1 MPDPLKL
8 EKAELREVDAEF
20 KNEIN
25 SEKNCKVQFN
35 PESLK
40 VSFANQVATPS
51 GAGDQKGTPARQ
63 FVGAGTTKLSLQLWF
78 DVSAPMPV
86 GEKVENDVRKLTAKV
101 AYFITPKQ
109 EGKKF
114 VPPAVR
120 FMWGSFQF
128 DGIMES
134 LEESLE
140 FFSNDGRPLRASV
153 TINLT
158 QQKITEFVFRPLEG
172 PGASASP
179 GTRPL
184 TEAPAGSNV
193 QKEADKQGKGDK
205 WQDIAAANNIENPR
219 MLQPGQLLDMNASVG
234 GGASFGASVGAGV
247 SFGASASLDA
257 GISVQG
263 GLTAQTG
270 VTAQAGVS
278 LEAGGSIEAGV
289 LAGGSGVSVG
299 VEIG

>member
-1 MPDPLKL
+1 MPDSQNL
-8 EKAELREVDAEF
+8 EKAELRELDADF

-25 SEKNCKVQFN
+25 PDKKCQVQFN

-78 DVSAPMPV
+78 DVTAPMPP
-86 GEKVENDVRKLTAKV
+86 GQTAETDVRKLTAKV

-109 EGKKF
+109 EGSKF
-114 VPPAVR
+114 VPPAIR
-120 FMWGSFQF
+120 FIWGSFQF
-128 DGIMES
+128 EGIMES

-140 FFSNDGRPLRASV
+140 FFSSDGRPLRASM
-153 TINLT
+153 TMNLT
-158 QQKITEFVFRPLEG
+158 QQKITEFVFRPTSG
-172 PGASASP
+172 PGASDTP

-184 TEAPAGSNV
+184 TQAPAGSSV
-193 QKEADKQGKGDK
+193 QGLADSQGKGDD

-234 GGASFGASVGAGV
+234 VSIGGGGGSLGASFSVGADVQTSSSLETDSGIGAGV
-247 SFGASASLDA
+247 SVSG
-257 GISVQG
+257 GISG
-263 GLTAQTG
+263 
-270 VTAQAGVS
+270 GVS
-278 LEAGGSIEAGV
+278 GGISG
-289 LAGGSGVSVG
+289 GVSFG
-299 VEIG
+299 G

>member
-1 MPDPLKL
+1 MSSQKL
-8 EKAELREVDAEF
+8 EKAELHEVDAEF

-25 SEKNCKVQFN
+25 KDKNCKVQFN

-40 VSFANQVATPS
+40 VAFANQVATPS

-78 DVSAPMPV
+78 DVSAPMPT
-86 GEKVENDVRKLTAKV
+86 GEKTENDVRKLTAKV

-109 EGKKF
+109 EGDKF

-120 FMWGSFQF
+120 FIWGSFQF

-134 LEESLE
+134 MEESLE
-140 FFSNDGRPLRASV
+140 FFSSDGRPLRASV
-153 TINLT
+153 TVGLT
-158 QQKITEFVFRPLEG
+158 QQKITEFTFRPTT
-172 PGASASP
+172 PGTSPSP

-184 TEAPAGSNV
+184 TQATSGSNV

-219 MLQPGQLLDMNASVG
+219 MLQPGQLLDMNASV
-234 GGASFGASVGAGV
+234 SAGV
-247 SFGASASLDA
+247 SFGGTASLTGGVSAQA
-257 GISVQG
+257 GITS
-263 GLTAQTG
+263 
-270 VTAQAGVS
+270 QAGVS
-278 LEAGGSIEAGV
+278 LDGGAGSDLGIGAGV
-289 LAGGSGVSVG
+289 SGGPFGVSAG
-299 VEIG
+299 VDLQ

>member
-1 MPDPLKL
+1 MPESLNL
-8 EKAELREVDAEF
+8 AKAELHEVDAEF
-20 KNEIN
+20 NNDIN
-25 SEKNCKVQFN
+25 PDNNCKVQFN

-51 GAGDQKGTPARQ
+51 GAGDQKGSPARQ

-78 DVSAPMPV
+78 DVTAPMPT
-86 GEKVENDVRKLTAKV
+86 GQKAENDVRKLTAKV

-109 EGKKF
+109 EGDKF

-120 FMWGSFQF
+120 FIWGSFQF

-140 FFSNDGRPLRASV
+140 FFSSDGRPLRANV

-158 QQKITEFVFRPLEG
+158 QQKITKFFFRPLDT
-172 PGASASP
+172 PGVSPSP

-184 TEAPAGSNV
+184 TQATAGSNV

-219 MLQPGQLLDMNASVG
+219 LLEPGQLLDMNASV
-234 GGASFGASVGAGV
+234 SAGV
-247 SFGASASLDA
+247 SFGATASLSGGLSGDA
-257 GISVQG
+257 GLSG
-263 GLTAQTG
+263 
-270 VTAQAGVS
+270 QAGVS
-278 LEAGGSIEAGV
+278 LQGGLGGQVGGALEGGVGIEAGV
-289 LAGGSGVSVG
+289 SAGPFGVSAG
-299 VEIG
+299 VDLQ

>member
-1 MPDPLKL
+1 MPDSLKL
-8 EKAELREVDAEF
+8 EKAELHELDAEF

-25 SEKNCKVQFN
+25 TDKNCKVQFN

-78 DVSAPMPV
+78 DVSAPMPTD
-86 GEKVENDVRKLTAKV
+86 ETVETDVRKLTGKV

-109 EGKKF
+109 EGDKF

-120 FMWGSFQF
+120 FLWGSFQF

-158 QQKITEFVFRPLEG
+158 QQKITEFTFRPTSG
-172 PGASASP
+172 PEASQSP

-219 MLQPGQLLDMNASVG
+219 MLQPGQLLDMNASVQ
-234 GGASFGASVGAGV
+234 GGASFGASVSLGG
-247 SFGASASLDA
+247 GAS
-257 GISVQG
+257 
-263 GLTAQTG
+263 
-270 VTAQAGVS
+270 AQAGVTGGTS
-278 LEAGGSIEAGV
+278 LVGSASVEAGASF
-289 LAGGSGVSVG
+289 G
-299 VEIG
+299 VELQ

>member
-1 MPDPLKL
+1 MPDSLKL
-8 EKAELREVDAEF
+8 EKAELHELDAEF

-25 SEKNCKVQFN
+25 TDKNCKVQFN

-78 DVSAPMPV
+78 DVSAPMPTD
-86 GEKVENDVRKLTAKV
+86 ETVETDVRKLTGKV

-109 EGKKF
+109 EGDKF

-120 FMWGSFQF
+120 FLWGSFQF

-158 QQKITEFVFRPLEG
+158 QQKITEFTFRPTSG
-172 PGASASP
+172 PEASQSP

-219 MLQPGQLLDMNASVG
+219 MLQPGQLLDMNASVQG
-234 GGASFGASVGAGV
+234 GV
-247 SFGASASLDA
+247 SFGASVSLGGDAS
-257 GISVQG
+257 
-263 GLTAQTG
+263 
-270 VTAQAGVS
+270 AQAGVS
-278 LEAGGSIEAGV
+278 IGNTGGTSSVGSASVEAGASF
-289 LAGGSGVSVG
+289 G
-299 VEIG
+299 VELQ

>member
-1 MPDPLKL
+1 MPDSLKL
-8 EKAELREVDAEF
+8 EKAELHELDAEF

-25 SEKNCKVQFN
+25 TDKNCKVQFN

-78 DVSAPMPV
+78 DVSAPMPTD
-86 GEKVENDVRKLTAKV
+86 ETVETDVRKLTGKV

-109 EGKKF
+109 EGDKF

-120 FMWGSFQF
+120 FLWGSFQF

-158 QQKITEFVFRPLEG
+158 QQKITEFTFRPTSG
-172 PGASASP
+172 PEASQSP

-219 MLQPGQLLDMNASVG
+219 MLQPGQLLDMNASVSG
-234 GGASFGASVGAGV
+234 GV
-247 SFGASASLDA
+247 SFGASVSLEGGAS
-257 GISVQG
+257 
-263 GLTAQTG
+263 
-270 VTAQAGVS
+270 AQAGVS
-278 LEAGGSIEAGV
+278 IGNTGGTSLQGSASIDAGASF
-289 LAGGSGVSVG
+289 G
-299 VEIG
+299 VELQ